1 MSLDWPPISV
11 ETNASDED
19 LQRMIA
25 GVEGTFQ
32 GLGEV
37 DPYWAVLT
45 DDRFRSEHIETTR
58 DEFYATGANGIQ
70 TVLRSVERNGGIA
83 NAKATCFEL
92 GCGVGRSTI
101 YLAEKFDRVIA
112 ADVSLP
118 HLAVTRQA
126 AQLYGRT
133 NIETRHVGKL
143 SELDALPEFDF
154 FFTVIVLQH
163 NPPPVIAM
171 LLRKLLSK
179 LKPGGMA
186 YFQVPTYIRGYE
198 FDVASYLARP
208 VTDIEVHCLPQMQL
222 FKILEQTGCKL
233 LEFRED
239 TAAGGDISTVL
250 SNTVIARRIN

>member
-1 MSLDWPPISV
+1 
-11 ETNASDED
+11 
-19 LQRMIA
+19 MIA

-32 GLGEV
+32 RLGEV

-45 DDRFRSEHIETTR
+45 DDRFKSEHIEKTR
-58 DEFYATGANGIQ
+58 GEFYATGANGIQ
-70 TVLRSVERNGGIA
+70 TVFRSLERNGGIA
-83 NAKATCFEL
+83 NLKATCFEL

-101 YLAEKFDRVIA
+101 YLAEKFARVIA

-126 AQLYGRT
+126 AQLYGRS
-133 NIETRHVGKL
+133 NIETHHVGKI

-186 YFQVPTYIRGYE
+186 YFQVPTYIPGYKFNVE
-198 FDVASYLARP
+198 SYLARP
-208 VTDIEVHCLPQMQL
+208 VSGIEVHCLPQKKL
-222 FKILEQTGCKL
+222 FRILEQTGCEL

-239 TAAGGDISTVL
+239 TAAGGDKSTIL
-250 SNTVIARRIN
+250 SNTVIARRIS